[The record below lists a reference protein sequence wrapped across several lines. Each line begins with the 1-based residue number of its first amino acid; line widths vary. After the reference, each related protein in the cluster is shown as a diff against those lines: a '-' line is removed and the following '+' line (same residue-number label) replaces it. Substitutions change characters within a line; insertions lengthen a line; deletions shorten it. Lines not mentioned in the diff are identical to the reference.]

1 MPRGKILKGK
11 DLKMLTKVQKKEI
24 KWTPKKLTLAGI
36 GVLVPYTAILVY
48 VISSEA
54 PLGSIIVMIAV
65 PVLFFGGYS
74 LLYSLTRNL
83 WSYIS
88 F

>member
-54 PLGSIIVMIAV
+54 PLGSIIVMIAI

-83 WSYIS
+83 
-88 F
+88 

>member
-1 MPRGKILKGK
+1 MPKNRILKGK

-83 WSYIS
+83 
-88 F
+88 

>member
-1 MPRGKILKGK
+1 MPRDRILKGK

-83 WSYIS
+83 
-88 F
+88 